1 MGGMDMHPHLA
12 NNGGVAFHR
21 KQGVKQMKKT
31 FSAAVALSV
40 FAAPAIAANLENP
53 LYMPKQGA
61 VYSKTSAGVMYK
73 VADDSKAMQA
83 KNHDGATEFPIW
95 RLQEELGYGILDNLE
110 AYAKFGYTHDGDIDR
125 KGMHLGR
132 AGLKY
137 RAIDTDDGWAW
148 DLYADAQLGGV
159 SPMSGAYTNQGF
171 NYDNYSNGRW
181 GFHVGTQFGK
191 QWSKFSAAGFVEVLR
206 TFGND
211 NNEIDVTGY
220 NVELAP
226 GVYMPMTSLGFA
238 DEISVDLKS
247 ATEVNAGL
255 KMFYQLDDRWSFG
268 GGFTFKHHSDN
279 GVEGL
284 ASGLGTMPNAVATQL
299 AVMQGQPAEAAAL
312 VGAAVQQKIV
322 DGLMSKVEDMEDGFD
337 EYIVNLTAAYQLTDA
352 TQVAVYGEYTFDES
366 HAQSQNGTDV
376 KAELG
381 VRLNVQF

>member
-1 MGGMDMHPHLA
+1 
-12 NNGGVAFHR
+12 
-21 KQGVKQMKKT
+21 MKKT

-40 FAAPAIAANLENP
+40 LSAPAMAANLENP

-73 VADDSKAMQA
+73 IADDSNAHQK

-95 RLQEELGYGILDNLE
+95 RVHEELGYGILDNLE

-132 AGLKY
+132 TGLKY
-137 RAIDTDDGWAW
+137 RAFESTDGFVW
-148 DLYADAQLGGV
+148 DVYADAQLGGI
-159 SPMSGAYTNQGF
+159 SEMSGSYGVDGF
-171 NYDNYSNGRW
+171 TYDNYSNGRW
-181 GFHVGTQFGK
+181 GFHVGTQVGK
-191 QWSKFSAAGFVEVLR
+191 TWSKLSVAGFAEVLR

-211 NNEIDVTGY
+211 NNNIDISEFKTAMG
-220 NVELAP
+220 LPAQFGIP
-226 GVYMPMTSLGFA
+226 

-255 KMFYQLDDRWSFG
+255 KAFYQLDDRWSFG
-268 GGFTFKHHSDN
+268 AGFTFKHHSDN

-284 ASGLGTMPNAVATQL
+284 ASDVN
-299 AVMQGQPAEAAAL
+299 PAPGFEAYAAG
-312 VGAAVQQKIV
+312 VVQQ
-322 DGLMSKVEDMEDGFD
+322 LEAMVEDMEDGFD
-337 EYIVNLTAAYQLTDA
+337 EYIVSLSAAYQMTDA
-352 TQVAVYGEYTFDES
+352 MQVAVYGEYTFDES
-366 HAQSQNGTDV
+366 HANSQNGTDV

>member
-1 MGGMDMHPHLA
+1 
-12 NNGGVAFHR
+12 
-21 KQGVKQMKKT
+21 MKKT
-31 FSAAVALSV
+31 LSAAVALSV
-40 FAAPAIAANLENP
+40 LSAPAIAANLENP

-73 VADDSKAMQA
+73 VADDSEAHQA

-95 RLQEELGYGILDNLE
+95 RVHEELGYGILDNLE

-137 RAIDTDDGWAW
+137 RAIDTDTGWVW
-148 DLYADAQLGGV
+148 DLYADAQLGGI
-159 SPMSGAYTNQGF
+159 SEMSGAYTANGF

-181 GFHVGTQFGK
+181 GFHVGTQVGRE
-191 QWSKFSAAGFVEVLR
+191 WNKFSAAGFVEVLR

-211 NNEIDVTGY
+211 NNSIDISAMAAQANALVAAYGLT
-220 NVELAP
+220 LLP
-226 GVYMPMTSLGFA
+226 

-247 ATEVNAGL
+247 TTEVNAGL

-268 GGFTFKHHSDN
+268 GGLTYKHHSDN

-284 ASGLGTMPNAVATQL
+284 ATDLPDVSAV
-299 AVMQGQPAEAAAL
+299 PAIAAQQAAL
-312 VGAAVQQKIV
+312 VN
-322 DGLMSKVEDMEDGFD
+322 GLLAKVEDMEDGFD
-337 EYIVNLTAAYQLTDA
+337 EYVLNLTAAYQMTDA
-352 TQVAVYGEYTFDES
+352 MQVAVYGEYTFDEA